1 MHRRVLPKIKVVGWY
16 SSGPSI
22 QSNDMLLHL
31 LIADRFNVNPVYC
44 VVNTDVNNKG
54 VPVLAYTTVQGR
66 EGTRSL

>member
-1 MHRRVLPKIKVVGWY
+1 MYRRVLPKIKVVGWY

-22 QSNDMLLHL
+22 QPNDMLLHL